1 MGDPAEDRAKAA
13 QLPEGDVIRLLLE
26 QHAQVRELF
35 SQVKTAQGEEK
46 KAHFDR
52 LRALLAVHETAEQMV
67 LRPVTE
73 EVGGGTVAQARI
85 QEETE
90 ANEVLS
96 ELEKLDLTS
105 VDFDTRL
112 AAFEQS
118 VDHHAESEENEEF
131 PLILENCSVE
141 QRATLGSRIKAAE
154 SVAPTHPHP
163 STSGK
168 PAAQMT
174 LGPLAS
180 IIDRV
185 KDALGHG
192 SS

>member
-1 MGDPAEDRAKAA
+1 MGDIAEDRAKAA

-35 SQVKTAQGEEK
+35 SQVKTAQGDEK
-46 KAHFDR
+46 KAQFDR

-67 LRPVTE
+67 LRPVTD
-73 EVGGGTVAQARI
+73 EVGGGSVAQARI

-90 ANEVLS
+90 ANEVLA
-96 ELEKLDLTS
+96 ELEKLDVTS
-105 VDFDTRL
+105 MDFDTRL
-112 AAFEQS
+112 AAFEES
-118 VDHHAESEENEEF
+118 VDEHAESEETQEF
-131 PLILENCSVE
+131 PLILANCSAE
-141 QRATLGSRIKAAE
+141 QRAKLGSRIKAAE
-154 SVAPTHPHP
+154 SIAPTHPHP

-174 LGPLAS
+174 VGPVAS

-185 KDALGHG
+185 RDALSHSG
-192 SS
+192 S